1 MGPRRYVPNLGP
13 ATIVASGLTVPV
25 LTTSVADYNEVY
37 DALAGLHRKFPV
49 RSLRRLKEHVY
60 RLVLEKEP
68 VATLYTQ
75 DLEADTDVAKIE
87 VAIGVG
93 AVDRIHQRGYRAI
106 NRLDLVDDILN
117 DDGNFD
123 PGSVVR
129 YALPQLLKSTS
140 NVPLYKYLRA
150 AGYLTEDG
158 RLRREEELDYR
169 VIKAS
174 RSIRQRL
181 RPPTNYRQT
190 AGAVLAAVR
199 GFNELRERGGILHV
213 LYYGALLPNE
223 DMDTTELLF
232 FLKDQRGR
240 VDRYPTHISL
250 SISSS
255 FVYTTGFDIRAET
268 PKDITARCR

>member
-117 DDGNFD
+117 DDGTSTLGQLYVMPSPNF
-123 PGSVVR
+123 SSR
-129 YALPQLLKSTS
+129 
-140 NVPLYKYLRA
+140 R
-150 AGYLTEDG
+150 LTC
-158 RLRREEELDYR
+158 
-169 VIKAS
+169 
-174 RSIRQRL
+174 
-181 RPPTNYRQT
+181 
-190 AGAVLAAVR
+190 
-199 GFNELRERGGILHV
+199 H
-213 LYYGALLPNE
+213 
-223 DMDTTELLF
+223 
-232 FLKDQRGR
+232 
-240 VDRYPTHISL
+240 
-250 SISSS
+250 SISTCELPATSPRMVVCGVRRS
-255 FVYTTGFDIRAET
+255 LTIG
-268 PKDITARCR
+268 